1 MGGGQ
6 LAIAMRCLIVHIIV
20 RALLVFVSMILL
32 PGLFRIDREN
42 VVTMFLYQGT
52 PWLFTL
58 AVVYRYQLAPNATRH
73 VAAWR
78 AREFAQKEPPSQVE
92 KSTSRIR

>member
-1 MGGGQ
+1 
-6 LAIAMRCLIVHIIV
+6 MRCLIAYIIL

-58 AVVYRYQLAPNATRH
+58 AAVYRYQLTSNATRQ

-78 AREFAQKEPPSQVE
+78 ARELPQNERESPVE
-92 KSTSRIR
+92 KSASRNR